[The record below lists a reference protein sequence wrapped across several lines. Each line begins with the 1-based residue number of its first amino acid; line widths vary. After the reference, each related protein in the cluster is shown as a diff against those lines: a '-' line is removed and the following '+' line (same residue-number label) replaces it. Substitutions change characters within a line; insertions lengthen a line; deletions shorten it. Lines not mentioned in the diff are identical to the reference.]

1 MSIPTVLTSSPL
13 KFDENL
19 SRGSRVMIE
28 HPNKQRLL
36 FSCLDLFLIF
46 IVDVWSAKVVLLL
59 IASKSLSLQ
68 NCQKT
73 I

>member
-13 KFDENL
+13 KFDANL
-19 SRGSRVMIE
+19 SQGSRVLIE
-28 HPNKQRLL
+28 HTNKQRFL
-36 FSCLDLFLIF
+36 FSCLDLFFVF

-59 IASKSLSLQ
+59 IASKSSSVQ